1 MYCFYCTTSR
11 KKEERGDTMCALFIS
26 RSYFRVIR
34 RPSRVKSLKKR
45 FVGIRFR
52 LRPFPVTCRQ
62 GKRQESAR
70 ELAFLLLSIVEAEAG
85 VQVDYLPA

>member
-1 MYCFYCTTSR
+1 
-11 KKEERGDTMCALFIS
+11 MCALFIS
-26 RSYFRVIR
+26 RGYFRVIR

-62 GKRQESAR
+62 GKR
-70 ELAFLLLSIVEAEAG
+70 ELAFLLLLIVEAE